1 MRFRTQYDRER
12 IQCRSGNSLINT
24 YTARYDDDGHL
35 IAEVFGKHDIYPEI
49 QAHRQSTDIN
59 YLVSRFAAGD
69 DTALSKVQ
77 GLYGDF
83 TEMPKTYAEAL
94 NAMNKADELFA
105 KLPADVKAKFDNSLS
120 VFLSKAG
127 SQEWFDHLSIKPVAK
142 PVAEPA
148 AEPAAVVKE

>member
-1 MRFRTQYDRER
+1 MNFRTQYDRQR
-12 IQCRSGNSLINT
+12 IQCRSGNSVINS
-24 YTARYDDDGHL
+24 YVARYDDDGHL
-35 IAEVFGKHDIYPEI
+35 IAEVSEKHDIYPEI
-49 QAHRQSTDIN
+49 QAYRQSTDIN

-94 NAMNKADELFA
+94 NAMNKADDLFA

-120 VFLSKAG
+120 VFLSKSG
-127 SQEWFDHLSIKPVAK
+127 TQEWFDNLGFM
-142 PVAEPA
+142 PA
-148 AEPAAVVKE
+148 AEPAVEPAVEPVKE

>member
-1 MRFRTQYDRER
+1 MIFRTQYDRQR
-12 IQCRSGNSLINT
+12 IQCRSGNSVINT
-24 YTARYDDDGHL
+24 YSARYDNDGHL
-35 IAEVFGKHDIYPEI
+35 IAEVSGKHDIYPEI

-105 KLPADVKAKFDNSLS
+105 KLPADVKAKFDNSFS

-127 SQEWFDHLSIKPVAK
+127 SQEWFDHLSIKPSAD
-142 PVAEPA
+142 PA
-148 AEPAAVVKE
+148 VDLVEE